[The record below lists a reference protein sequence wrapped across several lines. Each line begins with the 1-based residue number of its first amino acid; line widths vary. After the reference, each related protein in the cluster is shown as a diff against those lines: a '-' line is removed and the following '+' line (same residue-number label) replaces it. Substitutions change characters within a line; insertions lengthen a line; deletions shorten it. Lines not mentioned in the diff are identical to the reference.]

1 MKRKSIIALVV
12 LAAFSIMLM
21 AGSSGV
27 KKKRVK
33 LSDLDQ
39 KLKKYEKTEWD
50 GLAKRKVRYIVTGN
64 DKVDEFSLQSALIYG
79 SFVQAR
85 FVDKKLAKDMKT
97 LKKTKNKK
105 ALDNAREN
113 AKIAQDILQTA
124 IANAPKLY
132 QTGQNLL
139 SNPMSLVANIGDLPE
154 IIKSLKK
161 SVENLYQV
169 TSEGPALVTDLVKL
183 SASLAGL

>member
-1 MKRKSIIALVV
+1 
-12 LAAFSIMLM
+12 MLM

-33 LSDLDQ
+33 LSDLDP
-39 KLKKYEKTEWD
+39 KLKKYEKTTWD

-64 DKVDEFSLQSALIYG
+64 EKVDSFSLQSALIYG

-85 FVDKKLAKDMKT
+85 FVSKKLGRDMKT
-97 LKKTKNKK
+97 LKKTKNKQ

-113 AKIAQDILQTA
+113 AKIAQEILQTA
-124 IANAPKLY
+124 IANAPQLY
-132 QTGQNLL
+132 QTGQDLV
-139 SNPMSLVANIGDLPE
+139 SNPMSLLANLGDLPE
-154 IIKSLKK
+154 ILKSLKK

-169 TSEGPALVTDLVKL
+169 TSEGPALVKDLV
-183 SASLAGL
+183 SISGSLAGL